1 MEAIEI
7 FDEFMESIQVTDEEK
22 AAVSRIIMVSPRVKE
37 NNFIEQLKKQNPRW
51 ILEMIEVFHFEL
63 SQQGIELEDFVL
75 LGGVFERVLEWVF
88 EGSNYL
94 NGFDRTEK
102 EIIKSRVERCWD
114 ELIAMKDAVSIL
126 SSGDEVGYISWKMER
141 WRMSGN
147 LLRKEQVIITINT
160 IFRFSKNLDDLP
172 SRDLVQLVYYSS
184 SENLGEVKDYFHERV
199 AWVKDHEEELFYE
212 ERGEE
217 HAEHLESAI
226 WILGARILE
235 GESSDELALTRSMFF
250 RYLYEACHSTSEL
263 IRNNAFNSLLFYLFS
278 RGMIC

>member
-63 SQQGIELEDFVL
+63 RQQRIVLEDFVL

-102 EIIKSRVERCWD
+102 EIIKS
-114 ELIAMKDAVSIL
+114 
-126 SSGDEVGYISWKMER
+126 
-141 WRMSGN
+141 
-147 LLRKEQVIITINT
+147 
-160 IFRFSKNLDDLP
+160 
-172 SRDLVQLVYYSS
+172 
-184 SENLGEVKDYFHERV
+184 
-199 AWVKDHEEELFYE
+199 
-212 ERGEE
+212 
-217 HAEHLESAI
+217 
-226 WILGARILE
+226 
-235 GESSDELALTRSMFF
+235 
-250 RYLYEACHSTSEL
+250 
-263 IRNNAFNSLLFYLFS
+263 
-278 RGMIC
+278 